1 LALLQLHYGGG
12 YTVDYSPSE
21 FSFYKE
27 NGFDRIKA
35 INFALIGEPGT
46 PELPAVY
53 LNYIVPQ
60 NAKVESLVVTHSNV
74 IQLSDLR
81 FIYPAQEGVP
91 IGGIPPWT
99 PPDSVIYNSDKLFP
113 GEFIR
118 VVSDGIF
125 DGARI
130 VTVELMPLQYRPK
143 SKRLY
148 IIRNINFEFAF
159 GSNTVPELRPQIRG
173 KCEQAVYDAVIRN
186 TVVNDYEVPVYY
198 QRPTIVEENQL
209 GGAAPYPVGPGV
221 IITPDEFKPYF
232 QSYAN
237 WMTDQGIRTVM
248 ISPQTIYAYFTG
260 VDNAEK
266 VRNYI
271 KHCYQ
276 TAGGTYFIL
285 GGDDYFVPIRY
296 CIAWD
301 SVPSGWNLG
310 CGDSI
315 PCDMYFS
322 DLTGNWNTG
331 PDFYWGETVRD
342 SADRCPEVFVGRI
355 TAYNTQE
362 VQNWVAKAL
371 HYEKTPG
378 VIFDSALWVT
388 QHNYEYVGVGDAP
401 TVFPSHFGHIYAI
414 DYYADAAL
422 NEIDH
427 GYAFLNVNC
436 HGNIGDFTTY
446 RWASGPSGRAS
457 IYGWW
462 PDTATQLRAGLNW
475 LTNINK
481 YFVGYSIS
489 CYCGAFDSLAHAIH
503 YEEGSDTCIADAFVD
518 AYQSNLSESPIGAC
532 AYLINTRNGLMYK
545 SHDLQYEFWERI
557 MNPWWVGG
565 GPPEPS
571 VTRIGVAE
579 AFSKC
584 GAKIG
589 WDSDNSYIR
598 NSYRY
603 VCYTHNLFGSPCF
616 ETWTKTP
623 DNMMVTHPPQISVG
637 IQTNFTVTVGTG
649 TIPPTP
655 LQYAKVCLN
664 KPNDIY
670 EVGSTNA
677 NGQITFRIKP
687 KTTGEMKVTVTRLHN
702 ADNDY
707 TQYRPSETYCEVI
720 LGKGGGQSSGSE
732 NMLPSRLCITQMPT
746 IFSSNP
752 VMNYGVAHKGDITIS
767 LYDATGARVKNLKKA
782 NLVSGYYQEK
792 IDTRNFPSGVYF
804 IVLKQNNDKVTRK
817 FLVVK

>member
-1 LALLQLHYGGG
+1 MLYCRRYYCNYTIGGG

-27 NGFDRIKA
+27 NGFDRIRA
-35 INFALIGEPGT
+35 IKFALDGEPGT

-53 LNYIVPQ
+53 LNYIIPSY
-60 NAKVESLVVTHSNV
+60 AKAESLIVSQSNINQV
-74 IQLSDLR
+74 YGAYL
-81 FIYPAQEGVP
+81 IYPAQPPRV
-91 IGGIPPWT
+91 IGESIPWVG
-99 PPDSVIYNSDKLFP
+99 PDSLIYNSDELFP
-113 GEFIR
+113 GKFVRI
-118 VVSDGIF
+118 VSQGVM

-130 VTVELMPLQYRPK
+130 VTIEVRPLQYRPK

-148 IIRNINFEFAF
+148 IIRNINFEFTF
-159 GSNTVPELRPQIRG
+159 SPNNPPELRPQIRG
-173 KCEQAVYDAVIRN
+173 RYEQTVYDAAIRN

-209 GGAAPYPVGPGV
+209 GGTAPYPVAPAM
-221 IITPDEFKPYF
+221 IITPPEFNLYFLPYK
-232 QSYAN
+232 N
-237 WMTDQGIRTVM
+237 WMTDQGIRTEM

-296 CIAWD
+296 CIAKD
-301 SVPSGWNLG
+301 SVLPGQQLF
-310 CGDSI
+310 CCDSI

-331 PDFYWGETVRD
+331 PDFYWGETRRD
-342 SADRCPEVFVGRI
+342 SADRFPEVYVGRI

-362 VQNWVAKAL
+362 VQNWVTKVL

-378 VIFDSALWVT
+378 VIFNTALWVYST
-388 QHNYEYVGVGDAP
+388 CVGTGNTPV
-401 TVFPSHFGHIYAI
+401 VFPSHFGHIYAQ
-414 DYYADAAL
+414 DYYANAAL

-436 HGNIGDFTTY
+436 HGNIGAFRTKHNPNADIN
-446 RWASGPSGRAS
+446 S
-457 IYGWW
+457 WW
-462 PDTATQLRAGLNW
+462 GTNGQYESGLNH

-489 CYCGAFDSLAHAIH
+489 CFCGAFDSLAHAIY

-518 AYQSNLSESPIGAC
+518 AYQSNESESPIGAC
-532 AYLINTRNGLMYK
+532 AYLVNTRDGWMGF
-545 SHDLQYEFWERI
+545 SHNLQYEFWDRI

-584 GAKIG
+584 GATIG

-598 NSYRY
+598 NKYRY

-623 DNMMVTHPPQISVG
+623 GNMMVTHPTQIAAGVQ
-637 IQTNFTVTVGTG
+637 INFTVTVATY
-649 TIPPTP
+649 TIPQTP

-664 KPNDIY
+664 KPGDIY

-677 NGQITFRIKP
+677 NGQVTFTIKP
-687 KTTGEMKVTVTRLHN
+687 NTTGTIKVTVMRLHN
-702 ADNDY
+702 ADNNY
-707 TQYRPSETYCEVI
+707 TQYRPSQTTCRVLNYP
-720 LGKGGGQSSGSE
+720 GGGQSSGSE
-732 NMLPSRLCITQMPT
+732 DIVPSTLCITEMPT
-746 IFSSNP
+746 FLRRNTMIKF
-752 VMNYGVAHKGDITIS
+752 GVPRKGDITIS
-767 LYDATGARVKNLKKA
+767 LYDITGSRIESIRRENLIP
-782 NLVSGYYQEK
+782 GYYQEK
-792 IDTRNFPSGVYF
+792 IDTRNLSSGVYF
-804 IVLKQNNDKVTRK
+804 IVFKQDNEKVNKK
-817 FLVVK
+817 FLLIK